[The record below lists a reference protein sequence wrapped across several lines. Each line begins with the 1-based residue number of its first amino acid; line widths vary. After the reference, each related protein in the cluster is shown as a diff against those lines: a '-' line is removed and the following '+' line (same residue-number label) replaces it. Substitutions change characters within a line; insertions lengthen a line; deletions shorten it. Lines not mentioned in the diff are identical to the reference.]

1 MIYSAQEFKRLRT
14 SDEPAEYERAAVED
28 APIDVWLEIIVLPPD
43 MREWVALN
51 KSVPVEILEISAR
64 DESSNVRDVVARKR
78 KLPESI
84 QLDLARDVDAC
95 VRHGL
100 AWNAK
105 ATKRVLEL
113 LALDSEGFIRER
125 ATKRLLTHDHAA

>member
-14 SDEPAEYERAAVED
+14 SDEPTDYQRAADED
-28 APIDVWLEIIVLPPD
+28 APIDVWREIIASMPD
-43 MREWVALN
+43 MREWVAHN
-51 KSVPVEILEISAR
+51 KSVPVEILEILAR
-64 DESSNVRDVVARKR
+64 DESNRVRFVVAGKR

-84 QLDLARDVDAC
+84 QLDLGRDIDAS

-100 AWNAK
+100 ACNAK
-105 ATKRVLEL
+105 STKRVLEL

-125 ATKRLLTHDHAA
+125 ATKRLQTHDHAA